1 MKHIDDRYDYSLS
14 VADVLYDEI
23 ENGYICSY
31 CRSDFTYSQL
41 DATYGGDVL
50 PNRLHHTR
58 KTASTLRHENCLIC
72 DLPCDRFLDD

>member
-1 MKHIDDRYDYSLS
+1 MKHIDDRYDNCLS
-14 VADVLYDEI
+14 ISDVLYDEV
-23 ENGYICSY
+23 EDGYICSY

-50 PNRLHHTR
+50 PNRLVTTR
-58 KTASTLRHENCLIC
+58 KTARTLHSEPCLIC